1 MSKYSKLR
9 ELPWQEKTL
18 LAWFIFCL
26 SWVSFSIRFFG
37 YLRTRRSLSRFI
49 TQADLHQADAA
60 ELVRAQ
66 RTAELIAIA
75 GRHGLINATCLR
87 QSVLLEYWLQRQH
100 LAAAIKIGV
109 RKAGDLFDAH
119 AWVELNG
126 VALAQDDLEHHRVLQ

>member
-9 ELPWQEKTL
+9 ELPSQEKTL
-18 LAWFIFCL
+18 LARFIFCL
-26 SWVSFSIRFFG
+26 CWASFSIRFFG

-66 RTAELIAIA
+66 RAAELIAIA

-100 LAAAIKIGV
+100 LAAEIKIGV